1 MIRYEQGKKI
11 HQDIKV
17 MEECSQRRG
26 QNNNSWLLL
35 EIKMGEIIH
44 KNEIIELPSIFEFQ
58 SIIDLY
64 FFRIS
69 EVLFH
74 PKIVFKL

>member
-1 MIRYEQGKKI
+1 MIRDEQGKKI
-11 HQDIKV
+11 HQDINV
-17 MEECSQRRG
+17 MEEWSQRRG
-26 QNNNSWLLL
+26 QNNNGWLLL

-44 KNEIIELPSIFEFQ
+44 KNEIIELLSIFEFQ

-64 FFRIS
+64 IFRIS
-69 EVLFH
+69 EVLFY